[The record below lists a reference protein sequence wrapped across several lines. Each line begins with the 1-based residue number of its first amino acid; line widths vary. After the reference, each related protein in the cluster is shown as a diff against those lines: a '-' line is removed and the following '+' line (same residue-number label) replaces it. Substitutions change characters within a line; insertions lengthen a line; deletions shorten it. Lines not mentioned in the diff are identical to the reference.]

1 MEKILDEYL
10 TKFQKYLKP
19 IVVSER
25 MDIVKEMKSE
35 IQELQNNGISAE
47 QIIER
52 LGNPKELAKSY
63 LGDLL
68 SKESGFSWN
77 RFLTICAF
85 YSLVGFSGMVVI
97 PCLAMIAPI
106 FIVFGIAA
114 PILGAVKMMDYAFNL
129 HLPYVANI
137 QIVLGGITKLNPIVE
152 FIVTLVIGVLLY
164 HVGHSAWKM
173 LVSYCKKVSKTK
185 NKLSI

>member
-10 TKFQKYLKP
+10 TKFEKYLKP
-19 IVVSER
+19 VAVSER

-35 IQELQNNGISAE
+35 IQELQNNDISAE

-77 RFLTICAF
+77 KFLTVCAF

-97 PCLAMIAPI
+97 FCLAMIAPI
-106 FIVFGIAA
+106 FIVFGN
-114 PILGAVKMMDYAFNL
+114 M
-129 HLPYVANI
+129 
-137 QIVLGGITKLNPIVE
+137 
-152 FIVTLVIGVLLY
+152 
-164 HVGHSAWKM
+164 
-173 LVSYCKKVSKTK
+173 
-185 NKLSI
+185 